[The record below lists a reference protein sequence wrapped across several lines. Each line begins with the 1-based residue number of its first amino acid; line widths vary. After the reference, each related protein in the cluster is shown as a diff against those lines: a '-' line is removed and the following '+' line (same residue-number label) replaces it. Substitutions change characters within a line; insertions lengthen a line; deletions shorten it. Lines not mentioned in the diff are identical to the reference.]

1 MAHSAPL
8 HLRESPGTVT
18 RWPAVVALTLIGGG
32 YLILSDRFRIGP
44 PWLVLLLVIVFLI
57 PITVTRRLGAFR
69 FTRALVVVVVA
80 LVTVAV
86 MSSALFLVSQLVGG
100 NKTPAPILLRD
111 GGVIWLANVIAFAL
125 WYWEIDGGG
134 PAKRS
139 LGRYK
144 STDFLFPQRSID
156 ETAYPDWA
164 PEFMDYLFVS
174 FNTSAA
180 FSPTDTLILSRT
192 VKGLMM
198 MQSLISIVI
207 IAVLVARAINT
218 LS

>member
-1 MAHSAPL
+1 MAHSALSQHHP
-8 HLRESPGTVT
+8 SPRSVT
-18 RWPAVVALTLIGGG
+18 RWPAVVALVLIGGG
-32 YLILSDRFRIGP
+32 YLLLSDRFRIGP
-44 PWLVLLLVIVFLI
+44 PWLVLLLVAVFLI
-57 PITVTRRLGAFR
+57 PIDITRRLGAFR
-69 FTRALVVVVVA
+69 FTRALVLSVVA

-86 MSSALFLVSQLVGG
+86 VSSSLFLISQLVGG
-100 NKTPAPILLRD
+100 NKTPAPVLLRD
-111 GGVIWLANVIAFAL
+111 GAVIWLANVVVFAL

-139 LGRYK
+139 LRPYR
-144 STDFLFPQRSID
+144 STDLLFPQRSVD
-156 ETAYPDWA
+156 ETSYPDWA
-164 PEFMDYLFVS
+164 PEFVDYLFLA

-180 FSPTDTLILSRT
+180 FSPTDTLVLSRT

-198 MQSLISIVI
+198 IQSLISIVI

>member
-1 MAHSAPL
+1 MVSTTPPYHPMQRAVS
-8 HLRESPGTVT
+8 
-18 RWPAVVALTLIGGG
+18 RWPAAVALVLIGVG

-44 PWLVLLLVIVFLI
+44 PWLVLLFVLVFLI
-57 PITVTRRLGAFR
+57 PINVTRRLGAFR
-69 FTRALVVVVVA
+69 LTRALILSVIA

-86 MSSALFLVSQLVGG
+86 IASALFLVSQLVGG
-100 NKTPAPILLRD
+100 NKTPAPVLLRD
-111 GGVIWLANVIAFAL
+111 GGVIWIANVVIFAL
-125 WYWEIDGGG
+125 WYWEIDCGG
-134 PAKRS
+134 PAKRV
-139 LGRYK
+139 LEPYQ

-164 PEFMDYLFVS
+164 PEFVDYLFLA

-180 FSPTDTLILSRT
+180 FSPTDTLVLSRPA
-192 VKGLMM
+192 KGLMM
-198 MQSLISIVI
+198 VQSLISIVI